1 MPWYTGYGNTGGG
14 GGSGATQLD
23 ELTDISNTPGSAG
36 QVLISNADGSYS
48 FVDNVDVSS
57 VIDDAVNPGDA
68 EAGSTAYSVDKIDA
82 LIAAIPTGSGGATIS
97 RTASEAISTG
107 QIVSVSDTAM
117 QLADASA
124 GSYKPAAGFVTA
136 SVANAATG
144 EVTVAGATFTVDAP
158 VYLGKTPGEVTQDIT
173 GYSSGDII
181 QELGV
186 ALSATIFLWQPK
198 AAVAL
203 S

>member
-1 MPWYTGYGNTGGG
+1 MASSFVSLPI
-14 GGSGATQLD
+14 A
-23 ELTDISNTPGSAG
+23 
-36 QVLISNADGSYS
+36 ADG
-48 FVDNVDVSS
+48 
-57 VIDDAVNPGDA
+57 
-68 EAGSTAYSVDKIDA
+68 
-82 LIAAIPTGSGGATIS
+82 GGATIS
-97 RTASEAISTG
+97 RTASEAISAG

-144 EVTVAGATFTVDAP
+144 DVNLTGEVTVAGATFAVDAP
-158 VYLGKTPGEVTQDIT
+158 VYLGKTPGEVTQDIA
-173 GYSSGDII
+173 GYSSGDIV

-198 AAVAL
+198 AAVTL